1 MAYIQ
6 EKIKGKKIVSFK
18 FKTCLGR
25 DANGKQIFKCW
36 TWHPP
41 ADLTPAKARKEAD
54 RVADRWEAEQ
64 RLAFSQQK
72 AEEPSAPPAPVYT
85 FDTFV
90 NEVWIPLCVRDGSH
104 RPATVAMYT
113 NILKVILPQFKGV
126 PLDEITGVRISQ
138 YLRWLRNDYR
148 KPDGKPLAEKSI
160 KHHYNV
166 LNLIFGFAEKQDI
179 IQKNPMKKVDTP
191 KVTKKDVDALTEDEA
206 VRFFNALLTCDF
218 EFRCVLQVLIT
229 TGLRRGEC
237 LGLQWSDIDFQ
248 NGTLTVNRSVTYTP
262 ECGIVVAPPKTAH
275 SIRTIPVVGSTLA
288 LLKQLQK
295 QKIHMAAVSDEYG
308 GLLGIVTLEDIL
320 EELVGEIWDEHDEEE
335 VHFGKI
341 SDGEY
346 WVDGKCELEAFFEI
360 YEKEVSDEEYDSNTV
375 GGWVT
380 ELYGGIPPIG
390 EMVRFENIGLK
401 IVKATKQKV
410 LKVRSYIVEV
420 TNEAED
426 DG

>member
-41 ADLTPAKARKEAD
+41 VDLTPAKARKEAD

-126 PLDEITGVRISQ
+126 PLNEITGVRISQ
-138 YLRWLRNDYR
+138 YLHWLRNDYR
-148 KPDGKPLAEKSI
+148 KPLAEKSI

-166 LNLIFGFAEKQDI
+166 LNLIFGFAETQDI

-206 VRFFNALLTCDF
+206 VRFFNALL
-218 EFRCVLQVLIT
+218 VQVCT
-229 TGLRRGEC
+229 R
-237 LGLQWSDIDFQ
+237 
-248 NGTLTVNRSVTYTP
+248 
-262 ECGIVVAPPKTAH
+262 
-275 SIRTIPVVGSTLA
+275 
-288 LLKQLQK
+288 
-295 QKIHMAAVSDEYG
+295 
-308 GLLGIVTLEDIL
+308 
-320 EELVGEIWDEHDEEE
+320 
-335 VHFGKI
+335 
-341 SDGEY
+341 
-346 WVDGKCELEAFFEI
+346 
-360 YEKEVSDEEYDSNTV
+360 
-375 GGWVT
+375 
-380 ELYGGIPPIG
+380 
-390 EMVRFENIGLK
+390 
-401 IVKATKQKV
+401 
-410 LKVRSYIVEV
+410 
-420 TNEAED
+420 
-426 DG
+426 